1 MHDMSNRPLRSLSG
15 LLDFDATARW
25 GSFKLAAQE
34 LSKTPAAVS
43 LQVKQLEETLG
54 FALFVRHPRHIEL
67 TERGQSLAMA
77 VARMLRE
84 LRVQVSSLQDSN
96 EERVLRVTTS
106 HSLAFKWLAPRIG
119 RFTKLYP
126 ELDLQIDASDRLVDV
141 EDGSVDV
148 ALRAGP
154 VTAGAPGV
162 VFVDRPLVAYSPIL
176 LEPGQQELG
185 LADLQRFPL
194 LFDDNPDA
202 WIALL
207 RENDALDGRYDF
219 SRGFSHQGVLAQAAL
234 AGHGIALLSYPV
246 AHDDIRSGALKMMA
260 CRRSRNGR
268 GYRFLSARSKEC
280 LPKVM
285 RFRDWIA
292 AEMQDMQLALEAT
305 HSGTI

>member
-1 MHDMSNRPLRSLSG
+1 MQDFASRPLRSLSG
-15 LLDFDATARW
+15 LMDFDAAARW

-34 LSKTPAAVS
+34 LNKTPAAVS
-43 LQVKQLEETLG
+43 LQVKQLEEALG

-67 TERGQSLAMA
+67 TEKGQSFGVA

-84 LRVQVSSLQDSN
+84 LRLHVASLQDSS
-96 EERVLRVTTS
+96 EEHVLRITTT
-106 HSLAFKWLAPRIG
+106 HSLAFKWLAPRLG

-126 ELDLQIDASDRLVDV
+126 ELDLQIDASDRTVDI

-154 VTAGAPGV
+154 MAAGEDGV
-162 VFVDRPLVAYSPIL
+162 LFLDRPVVVYSPGL
-176 LEPGQQELG
+176 LEPGQQALG
-185 LADLQRFPL
+185 IPDLQRFPL
-194 LFDDNPDA
+194 LYDDSPDT
-202 WIALL
+202 WIELL

-219 SRGFSHQGVLAQAAL
+219 SRGFSHQGVLVQAAL
-234 AGHGIALLSYPV
+234 AGHGIALVGYLV
-246 AHDDIRSGALKMMA
+246 AHDDIGSGMLRVMP
-260 CRRSRNGR
+260 CRNPPNGR

-285 RFRDWIA
+285 RFRDWMR